1 VRRPRCRGHD
11 GDVPRL
17 EPGVGLEEGKELVVE
32 NLQLA
37 HGAVAGMDLDRPVV
51 SPDAGAGRP
60 VLPPIPQVED
70 VCLETVEQAVLARLL
85 ELPHLVRIA
94 IQEQRQKI
102 PPLLAAG
109 GQQAVAGLQVQLAR
123 IPVFDAPAISRSDRI
138 SAQNC
143 RQD

>member
-1 VRRPRCRGHD
+1 
-11 GDVPRL
+11 
-17 EPGVGLEEGKELVVE
+17 
-32 NLQLA
+32 
-37 HGAVAGMDLDRPVV
+37 MDLDRPVV

-123 IPVFDAPAISRSDRI
+123 IPVFDAPGDLAFGSNLGPELPAGIEQEEVDVEVVGQPGEDLEAAPAAASG
-138 SAQNC
+138 C
-143 RQD
+143 RRG